1 MAAKKLGFAIALGL
15 ASTALAHAKLGDAR
29 PAAPFLFTPMDER
42 GATFSPDGNTVVYS
56 LRIADYRQVLV
67 VVERK
72 GRRWGEPQV
81 APFSGV
87 AFDGTPSF
95 SPDGH
100 QLLFASDRDGKG
112 DFDIWTV
119 RHSAKGWGEPER
131 VKGAVNSQDN
141 ETAPL
146 LTRSG
151 KLYFVSSRSGSGDIY
166 VSSPRASGFGEPQSV
181 GSGVNSDY
189 PEGGP
194 ALNPDETI
202 LVFASAG
209 RPDQPLAKGNP
220 YTRSDLYISQRTGDT
235 WGPAKRLDPSINSR
249 AAETAPSFSAD
260 GRRFYFVSEHGFATD
275 QQVVL
280 TPRTLHQGLAT
291 PRNGLG
297 NVYVI
302 PAHAIGGRR

>member
-1 MAAKKLGFAIALGL
+1 VAARKLGFAIALCL
-15 ASTALAHAKLGDAR
+15 ASPAFAGLKSDVAR

-42 GATFSPDGNTVVYS
+42 GATFSSDGDTIVYT
-56 LRIADYRQVLV
+56 LRIADYRQALI
-67 VVERK
+67 VVERNE
-72 GRRWGEPQV
+72 GRWGEPQV

-95 SPDGH
+95 SPDGRR
-100 QLLFASDRDGKG
+100 LFFSSDRDGKG

-119 RHSAKGWGEPER
+119 ARTAKGWGTPER
-131 VKGAVNSQDN
+131 VKGSVNSEAN
-141 ETAPL
+141 ETGPL

-151 KLYFVSSRSGSGDIY
+151 KLYFVSSRSGGGDIY
-166 VSSPRASGFGEPQSV
+166 VANPGTEGFGEPQSV
-181 GSGVNSDY
+181 GSGVNGDY

-194 ALNPDETI
+194 ALSPDETI

-220 YTRSDLYISQRTGDT
+220 YTRSDLYISHRTGDA
-235 WGPAKRLDPSINSR
+235 WGPAKRLGPSINSR
-249 AAETAPSFSAD
+249 AVESAPSFSAD
-260 GRRFYFVSEHGFATD
+260 GRWFYFVSEHGFATD

-280 TPRTLHQGLAT
+280 TPSVLHRGLAT
-291 PRNGLG
+291 PQNGLG

-302 PAHAIGGRR
+302 SASVIGGPR